1 MAESSKQPK
10 NLNYFIPTGFK
21 FMIDKIPNVNFFC
34 QSCNLPGLSAGQYLQ
49 VTPLRDIPIAGDK
62 VQYNE
67 LRVRFIIDEEL
78 KNWLE
83 VYNWIKGLTFPD
95 SQEQYRK
102 LAEAPGVPNP
112 RGELYSDGTLSILTS
127 NKNVQYAAKFTDL
140 WPVDLTDIE
149 MSSDVADAEV
159 VAADAT
165 FAYATYNLER
175 IIGDH

>member
-1 MAESSKQPK
+1 MADSSEQPK

-21 FMIDKIPNVNFFC
+21 FMIQKIPNVNFFC
-34 QSCNLPGLSAGQYLQ
+34 QSCNLPGLSAGQWLQ

-83 VYNWIKGLTFPD
+83 IYDWIKGLTFPED
-95 SQEQYRK
+95 QEQYRK
-102 LAEAPGVPNP
+102 LAEADVPNP
-112 RGELYSDGTLSILTS
+112 KGELYSDGTLSILTC
-127 NKNVQYAAKFTDL
+127 NKKVQYVSNFTEL
-140 WPVDLTDIE
+140 FPVDLTDIE
-149 MSSDVADAEV
+149 MSSDVADSEV

-165 FAYATYNLER
+165 FAYATYKIER
-175 IIGDH
+175 IIGEH

>member
-1 MAESSKQPK
+1 MAKSSNQPK

-21 FMIDKIPNVNFFC
+21 FTIEKIPNVNFFC
-34 QSCNLPGLSAGQYLQ
+34 QSANLPGLSAGQAILT
-49 VTPLRDIPIAGDK
+49 TPLRDIPIAGDK

-83 VYNWIKGLTFPD
+83 VYDWIKGITFPD
-95 SQEQYRK
+95 NLDQYK
-102 LAEAPGVPNP
+102 NLAVANVPNP
-112 RGELYSDGTLSILTS
+112 KGELYSDGTLSILTS
-127 NKNVQYAAKFTDL
+127 NKNIQYVAKFTDL
-140 WPVDLTDIE
+140 FPVDLTDIE

-165 FAYATYNLER
+165 FAYSTYNIER
-175 IIGDH
+175 IIGEH